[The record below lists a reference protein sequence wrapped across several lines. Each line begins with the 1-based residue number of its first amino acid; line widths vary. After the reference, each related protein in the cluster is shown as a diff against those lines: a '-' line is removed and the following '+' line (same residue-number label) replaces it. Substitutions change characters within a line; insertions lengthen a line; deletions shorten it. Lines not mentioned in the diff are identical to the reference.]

1 MEDCKWKT
9 LIKSI
14 QFNSI
19 QFIFI
24 FLSENT
30 LYITST
36 IHERNY
42 KYKQANK
49 IKNAHKMVNIY
60 QITYVT
66 YQVKITLQS
75 RALNV
80 YSNSLT

>member
-1 MEDCKWKT
+1 MRTFLCS
-9 LIKSI
+9 SI
-14 QFNSI
+14 FLNGQFNSI

-49 IKNAHKMVNIY
+49 KIKNAHKMVNIY
-60 QITYVT
+60 QIAYVT
-66 YQVKITLQS
+66 VQTLF
-75 RALNV
+75 
-80 YSNSLT
+80 